1 MNTIQES
8 LERSTEIKEVS
19 NIVVRFSGDSGD
31 GMQLTGMHNIVVRFS
46 GDSGDG
52 MQLTGMQ
59 FSDTAA
65 LFGNDLNTFPDY
77 PSEIRAPIGTIAGV
91 SGFQVHFGST
101 EIYTPGDQYDVLV
114 AMNAAALK
122 VDLPRLKR
130 GGIIIANTQGFDA
143 KNLTLANY
151 PKDVNPLEDGSLANY
166 IIHKVDVT
174 KHTKECLASTGLG
187 TKDIDRS
194 KNMFVLGLLFWMFEK
209 PLNYTIDFINEKF
222 AKKPEIADAN
232 IKALMAGWNLGENTE
247 IFTTRFVIA
256 PAKLPPGTYRNI
268 TGNNATAIGLMAA
281 AEMADLPLFIGSYP
295 ITPATDILQ
304 ELSRYKANGV
314 KTFQAEDEIAGICSA
329 IGASYVG
336 NLAVTTTS
344 GPGMSLKTEALGLA
358 TMLEIPLVVVN
369 VQRGGPSTGLPTK
382 TEQADLLMAMYGR
395 HGEAPLP
402 VIAASSPS
410 DCFESVFEAC
420 KIAIEHMTPVVFLS
434 DGYIANGSEPWRFPT
449 EDELSGIKV
458 SFLDKPNA
466 DNDIVLPY
474 KRDENF
480 VRPWIVPGTNG
491 LEHRIGGLEKQDG
504 TGNVS
509 YDPVNHENMVRLR
522 ARKVKAIED
531 QIPLAKPDS
540 GNDTGKLLV
549 LGWGST
555 YGPIK
560 TALRD
565 LLSEGYDVA
574 HIHLRYINPFPKN
587 LGELLHG
594 YDRIL
599 IPEMNSGQLIQL
611 IRAKYMV
618 PAIGYSKVQGLP
630 FTTQEIKEKIIETL
644 KA

>member
-1 MNTIQES
+1 MNIIQEN
-8 LERSTEIKEVS
+8 LERSTQVKEV
-19 NIVVRFSGDSGD
+19 DK
-31 GMQLTGMHNIVVRFS
+31 IVVRFS

-65 LFGNDLNTFPDY
+65 LLGNDLSTFPDY

-130 GGIIIANTQGFDA
+130 GGVIIANTQGFDA
-143 KNLTLANY
+143 KNLALANY
-151 PKDVNPLEDGSLANY
+151 PKGVNPLEDNSLANY
-166 IIHKVDVT
+166 SVHKVDVT
-174 KHTKECLASTGLG
+174 KHTKECLSSSGLG
-187 TKDIDRS
+187 TKEIDRS

-209 PLNYTIDFINEKF
+209 PLEYTITFIREKF

-232 IKALMAGWNLGENTE
+232 VKALVAGWNFGENTE
-247 IFTTRFVIA
+247 VFTTRYVVA

-268 TGNNATAIGLMAA
+268 TGNHATAIGLMAA
-281 AEMADLPLFIGSYP
+281 AEMAGLPLFIGSYP

-304 ELSRYKANGV
+304 ELSKYKANGV

-329 IGASYVG
+329 IGAAYVG

-358 TMLEIPLVVVN
+358 TMLEIPLVVVD

-382 TEQADLLMAMYGR
+382 TEQADLLMAMHGR

-402 VIAASSPS
+402 VVAASSPS
-410 DCFESVFEAC
+410 DCFESIFEASR
-420 KIAIEHMTPVVFLS
+420 IALEHMVPVVFLS

-449 EDELSGIKV
+449 EDELNKINV
-458 SFLDKPNA
+458 SFLDQPNGE
-466 DNDIVLPY
+466 NDVILPY
-474 KRDENF
+474 KRNEDL
-480 VRPWIVPGTNG
+480 VRPWIIPGSKG

-522 ARKVKAIED
+522 AEKVKRLED
-531 QIPLAKPDS
+531 HIPLATPDS
-540 GNDTGKLLV
+540 GNATAKLVV

-555 YGPIK
+555 YGAIK
-560 TALRD
+560 TAVKD
-565 LLSEGYDVA
+565 LLAEGYDVA
-574 HIHLRYINPFPKN
+574 HVHLRYINPFPKN

-599 IPEMNSGQLIQL
+599 IPEMNSGQLLQL
-611 IRAKYMV
+611 IRSRYLV
-618 PAIGYSKVQGLP
+618 PAAGYSKVQGMP
-630 FTTQEIKEKIIETL
+630 FTTLEIKEKIIETL
-644 KA
+644 NA